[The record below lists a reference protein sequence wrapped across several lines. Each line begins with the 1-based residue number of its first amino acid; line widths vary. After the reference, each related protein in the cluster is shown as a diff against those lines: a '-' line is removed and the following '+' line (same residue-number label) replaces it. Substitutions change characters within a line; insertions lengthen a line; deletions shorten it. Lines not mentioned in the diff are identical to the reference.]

1 MNLDDAHRR
10 ILAANGKDTSTM
22 TPGQFRAGRLAT
34 IPDYVDKF
42 RPQPAPYAERV
53 TGLTHEAPDM
63 TPSPEPTPL
72 ILSQHRAAPAEPT
85 QFWHLF
91 GGFDGDL
98 WATALIGPSP
108 DPGTLTGTPLN
119 EVELPFGD
127 DGSKMTWI
135 VTFDHSPAATEL
147 DTYAPDGYASTDGQD
162 IYGAVGVIDPDT
174 GTLHR
179 AGRGDTPT
187 HLQLT
192 SAEQRPV
199 P

>member
-1 MNLDDAHRR
+1 MNLDDAYRR
-10 ILAANGKDTSTM
+10 VLIANGRDTSTM

-34 IPDYVDKF
+34 LPDDVTEL

-63 TPSPEPTPL
+63 TPPPEPTPL
-72 ILSQHRAAPAEPT
+72 ILSQHRATPAAPT

-91 GGFDGDL
+91 GGFDADL

-162 IYGAVGVIDPDT
+162 IFGAVGAIDPDT
-174 GTLHR
+174 GILFR
-179 AGRGDTPT
+179 PVGDRTPT
-187 HLQLT
+187 RLNLT